1 MPILTRAKAQ
11 TAATCPCGFS
21 RGEFQQPRRDH
32 MILFFRGKVKKD
44 FSPKKIHGNVI
55 FSSNVLK
62 RLPFKKIVP
71 EHDFSCIIWKNG
83 KKAFFPTREHDIFFF
98 GRIMKDDL
106 AQEIHGNMIL
116 FLYTYRCYK
125 LDIKPPCQKNH
136 RWSSPAKIHLK
147 IIDILDWHSR
157 KSSNNSLYFYGDL
170 YRQFQML
177 LSCEKPRNLLYRIE
191 VCLFFNLFGWR
202 YITMNN
208 LQYFV

>member
-1 MPILTRAKAQ
+1 MFWKEGL
-11 TAATCPCGFS
+11 
-21 RGEFQQPRRDH
+21 
-32 MILFFRGKVKKD
+32 
-44 FSPKKIHGNVI
+44 
-55 FSSNVLK
+55 
-62 RLPFKKIVP
+62 FKKIVP
-71 EHDFSCIIWKNG
+71 EHDCSCIIWKNG
-83 KKAFFPTREHDIFFF
+83 KMAFFPPRKHDIFFF

-125 LDIKPPCQKNH
+125 HDIKPPCQKNH

>member
-21 RGEFQQPRRDH
+21 REEFQQPRRDH
-32 MILFFRGKVKKD
+32 MILFFRRKVKKD
-44 FSPKKIHGNVI
+44 FSQKKKIHGNMI
-55 FSSNVLK
+55 FSSNVRK
-62 RLPFKKIVP
+62 RWPFQKNCAGAW
-71 EHDFSCIIWKNG
+71 FSCIIWRNG
-83 KKAFFPTREHDIFFF
+83 KMAFFPPRKHDIFFF

-125 LDIKPPCQKNH
+125 HDIKPPCQKNH

-157 KSSNNSLYFYGDL
+157 KSSNNSLHFYGDL

-177 LSCEKPRNLLYRIE
+177 LSCEKTKKLI
-191 VCLFFNLFGWR
+191 
-202 YITMNN
+202 I
-208 LQYFV
+208 

>member
-1 MPILTRAKAQ
+1 MYSSKMPILTRAKAQ

-136 RWSSPAKIHLK
+136 R
-147 IIDILDWHSR
+147 
-157 KSSNNSLYFYGDL
+157 
-170 YRQFQML
+170 
-177 LSCEKPRNLLYRIE
+177 
-191 VCLFFNLFGWR
+191 
-202 YITMNN
+202 
-208 LQYFV
+208 